1 MELNRPSAPRSFGV
15 CAFSNIAGAFVPK
28 GLDRHS
34 TIIPLTGITGNT
46 WRTESPIFQKVG
58 NAARQQTI
66 SK

>member
-1 MELNRPSAPRSFGV
+1 MELNRQSAPRSFGV

-34 TIIPLTGITGNT
+34 AIIPLSGITGNT
-46 WRTESPIFQKVG
+46 WRTELPIFQKPG
-58 NAARQQTI
+58 NSVRQQTI